1 MNDTVTHVFFLYNPL
16 AVLPC
21 CPLFLLPHRP
31 GKSLHSNSF
40 LSSLQQ
46 STSFSHCSLPSAFPP
61 ANEYFI
67 VSSGQKV
74 LGSAAVRGL
83 ANDKL
88 GFSPCRTG
96 GVIMDRGSQSWISEI
111 HGTCIA

>member
-1 MNDTVTHVFFLYNPL
+1 MTLQPTLTFFAQPTCHVALFPPFP
-16 AVLPC
+16 PSH
-21 CPLFLLPHRP
+21 CPRKA
-31 GKSLHSNSF
+31 GYSDSF
-40 LSSLQQ
+40 LSSPQQ
-46 STSFSHCSLPSAFPP
+46 SPVCSRCSLPSTSPL